1 MYYVR
6 PGYGFGGPCF
16 PRDNRALGQHIKT
29 CGIEPLIP
37 MATDA
42 ANKAHTQLQAED
54 LLRTSKAGDKFVFT
68 AIGYKENCSVPI
80 IEESQKLYIAAVLAK
95 VLPPALACLSVFI
108 LVKAYI
114 QFQFQFVYSQPI
126 RIEAEKGRTLN

>member
-1 MYYVR
+1 MR
-6 PGYGFGGPCF
+6 SGYGFGGPCF

-80 IEESQKLYIAAVLAK
+80 IEESQKLYIAAVLTK
-95 VLPPALACLSVFI
+95 VLPPSLAYLLSVII
-108 LVKAYI
+108 LVKA
-114 QFQFQFVYSQPI
+114 
-126 RIEAEKGRTLN
+126 

>member
-1 MYYVR
+1 
-6 PGYGFGGPCF
+6 
-16 PRDNRALGQHIKT
+16 
-29 CGIEPLIP
+29 

-95 VLPPALACLSVFI
+95 VLPPALACLSDFI

-114 QFQFQFVYSQPI
+114 CPCLSPVYILITCTFYLLPLSSLEGLIGITSRESPLY
-126 RIEAEKGRTLN
+126 RGHGGGERRR